1 MRSRQ
6 LMSNPF
12 YVRRRLYMEYQEVVR
27 RRRMIRSYRS
37 DPVPEDAV
45 ERIVSAILQGPSGG
59 FAQGID
65 VIVITKPE
73 TRQSVVESLYDE
85 PEPHSPILA
94 APVQLII
101 TVDEERYHRRYN
113 EPDKLAVTGGKEIVW
128 PVPYWYIDAGAAMM
142 LALLAAVDAG
152 LAAGFYGH
160 PDQEIRLQT
169 ILGMPSSIIPI
180 GVLALGYSAEE
191 PLAPEVRQRFRARR
205 RPRSEVVHR
214 EQW

>member
-1 MRSRQ
+1 
-6 LMSNPF
+6 
-12 YVRRRLYMEYQEVVR
+12 MEFQEVVR
-27 RRRMIRSYRS
+27 RRRMIRRYRS
-37 DPVPEDAV
+37 DPIPEDAV
-45 ERIVSAILQGPSGG
+45 ERIVSAVLRGPTGG

-73 TRQSVVESLYDE
+73 TRQSVVVAFHDE
-85 PEPHSPILA
+85 PEPNSPILA

-113 EPDKLAVTGGKEIVW
+113 EPDKLAITGGTEVFW
-128 PVPYWYIDAGAAMM
+128 PVPYWFIDAGAAMM
-142 LALLAAVDAG
+142 LALLAAVDEG

-160 PDQEIRLQT
+160 PDQEVRLQT
-169 ILGMPSSIIPI
+169 LLGMPASIVPI
-180 GVLALGYSAEE
+180 GVIALGYDAEG
-191 PLAPEVRQRFRARR
+191 PLSPEARQRFHARR

>member
-1 MRSRQ
+1 
-6 LMSNPF
+6 
-12 YVRRRLYMEYQEVVR
+12 MEFQEVAR
-27 RRRMIRSYRS
+27 RRRMIRRYQS

-45 ERIVSAILQGPSGG
+45 ERIVSVVLRGPTGG

-65 VIVITKPE
+65 VIVITNPE
-73 TRQSVVESLYDE
+73 MRQRVVEALSDQ
-85 PEPHSPILA
+85 PEPNSPILA

-113 EPDKLAVTGGKEIVW
+113 EPDKLALTGGKEVFW
-128 PVPYWYIDAGAAMM
+128 PVPYWFIDAGAAMM
-142 LALLAAVDAG
+142 LALLAAVDEG

-160 PDQEIRLQT
+160 PDQEARLQT
-169 ILGMPSSIIPI
+169 LLGIPAAIVPI

-191 PLAPEVRQRFRARR
+191 PLSPEARQRFRARR
-205 RPRSEVVHR
+205 RPRSEAVHR